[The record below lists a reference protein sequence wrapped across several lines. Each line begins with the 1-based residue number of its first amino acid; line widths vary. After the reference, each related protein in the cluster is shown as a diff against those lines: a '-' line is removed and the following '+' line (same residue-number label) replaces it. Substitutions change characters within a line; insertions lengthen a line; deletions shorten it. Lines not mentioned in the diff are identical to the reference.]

1 MSCRIWWPKGTWTLT
16 ASFGVLR
23 RTCAASSHASF
34 PKNFEASAPGGFQA
48 VSNSRML
55 PSGSWTR
62 KFALPNARTVGGPS
76 GSMRATAVTRLEL
89 RKLTRTV
96 HDQLRARELR
106 IEPDR
111 PLYIG
116 DLEAHTFQAEIHG
129 LSPSVCCRA
138 AISVSVA
145 RAVNPRSFGWGAW
158 RMNSGSGRRRASIP
172 QSDLLACVRPY
183 GET

>member
-23 RTCAASSHASF
+23 RTCAASWHGSF
-34 PKNFEASAPGGFQA
+34 PKNFEALASGGFQA

-76 GSMRATAVTRLEL
+76 GSMPATAVTHLEL

-96 HDQLRARELR
+96 HDRLRARELR
-106 IEPDR
+106 IERDR
-111 PLYIG
+111 LLYIG
-116 DLEAHTFQAEIHG
+116 DMEAHTFQAEIHG
-129 LSPSVCCRA
+129 LSPFVCCRA
-138 AISVSVA
+138 AISVSFA
-145 RAVNPRSFGWGAW
+145 RAVNWSSCDVAAW
-158 RMNSGSGRRRASIP
+158 RMNRGSRGCRDSIP
-172 QSDLLACVRPY
+172 QSDFLAGVRPY